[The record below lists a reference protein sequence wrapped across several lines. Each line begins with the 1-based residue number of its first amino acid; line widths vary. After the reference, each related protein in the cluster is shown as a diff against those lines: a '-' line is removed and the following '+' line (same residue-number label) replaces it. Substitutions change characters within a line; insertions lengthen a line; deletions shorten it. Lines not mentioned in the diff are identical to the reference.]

1 MGWQQLPL
9 LLLVACVIGV
19 IGGIALMILK
29 SKLRR
34 LRTDYVA
41 FGPYLAIA
49 AVIVQWT

>member
-9 LLLVACVIGV
+9 LLLLACLIGV
-19 IGGIALMILK
+19 IGGLALMMLK
-29 SKLRR
+29 SKLKN